1 MLFNRAKNAKPKPKA
16 EFVYAWRGKPR
27 SDYPAVYVAIQRVE
41 SGQIAAAI
49 RRRDR
54 ARAIV
59 FANIVRKNPPPTEQP
74 YWAEVAAIWDE
85 ILSATNRIPPR
96 LPTHFLEVGLQADGL
111 ERSAFLSTALCFD
124 VDGHDANFGDYCA
137 AEVGGFL
144 SWQLGMWSKVDFDGA
159 ALDSKPARQWLLQC
173 IFAKWKSL
181 RVR

>member
-1 MLFNRAKNAKPKPKA
+1 MLFSRAKNAKPKA
-16 EFVYAWRGKPR
+16 EFIYAWRGKPR
-27 SDYPAVYVAIQRVE
+27 SDCPAVYVAVQRVE

-49 RRRDR
+49 RRRNR
-54 ARAIV
+54 TRAIV
-59 FANIVRKNPPPTEQP
+59 FANIVRKNPPPSEQT
-74 YWAEVAAIWDE
+74 YWLEVGEIWDE

-111 ERSAFLSTALCFD
+111 ERSAFLSAALCFD
-124 VDGHDANFGDYCA
+124 VDGHDDNFSDYCA